1 MADFQN
7 VSTSTV
13 QLKVPLNADG
23 NIATKSETTAGVKTV
38 SIDGIKATATLTESN
53 AVFNAFYG
61 VICNS
66 SFDSLT
72 AKKITT
78 QGVV

>member
-1 MADFQN
+1 MPDFQN
-7 VSTSTV
+7 VPTATV
-13 QLKVPLNADG
+13 QVKVPLNLDG
-23 NIATKSETTAGVKTV
+23 NIATQGETTNGTKTV
-38 SIDGIKATATLTESN
+38 SLDGIKQAATLTESN
-53 AVFNAFYG
+53 AVFSAFYS

-78 QGVV
+78 QGVI